1 MADEYVLV
9 LSNAGSQE
17 EAERIAG
24 TLVQEFLAACVNI
37 VPRVRS
43 VYRWQGQV
51 EWAEEWMMLIKTRRR
66 TAGALIRRLKA
77 LHSYELPEAVILPI
91 QGGLQE
97 YLDWVGANVEDG
109 WHDLP

>member
-1 MADEYVLV
+1 MADEHVVV

-24 TLVQEFLAACVNI
+24 TLVREFLAACVNI

-43 VYRWQGQV
+43 VYRWQGQI
-51 EWAEEWMMLIKTRRR
+51 EWAEEWMMIIKTRRR
-66 TAGALIRRLKA
+66 AADALIRRLRE
-77 LHSYELPEAVILPI
+77 LHSYEVPEAIVLPI
-91 QGGLQE
+91 EGGLPE
-97 YLDWVGANVEDG
+97 YLDWIGANVEDG

>member
-1 MADEYVLV
+1 MSSDYVVV

-43 VYRWQGQV
+43 VYRWQGQI
-51 EWAEEWMMLIKTRRR
+51 EWAEEWMMVMKTRRSL
-66 TAGALIRRLKA
+66 AEALIRRLRQ
-77 LHSYELPEAVILPI
+77 LHSYELPEAIVLPI
-91 QGGLQE
+91 DGGLAE
-97 YLDWVGANVEDG
+97 YLDWIRSNVEEG